1 MESVMI
7 ASQSLITY
15 RYTYRDHLQLPLA
28 LELLMLDTNY
38 PKSLAYLVKKIKRY
52 VSLLPKEGKE
62 IPLSDKQRNIQEADS
77 LLKLADVITLAQHD
91 PHTKEYV
98 ALNKFL
104 DKLYSLIA
112 DTSMLYLQNLFQTQP
127 GTKTIIYC

>member
-1 MESVMI
+1 M
-7 ASQSLITY
+7 
-15 RYTYRDHLQLPLA
+15 QLPLA

-77 LLKLADVITLAQHD
+77 LLKLADVLKLAQHD
-91 PHTKEYV
+91 PHTMEYA

-104 DKLYSLIA
+104 DKLYSLVS
-112 DTSMLYLQNLFQTQP
+112 DTSMLISKTYFKHSQTQKQLF
-127 GTKTIIYC
+127 TANLI